1 MNCRLLQII
10 DGALRVNPYP
20 TNIYFVLKM
29 WSSTN
34 IQMHFRLDFIMEANT
49 MNPDQTAP
57 WEQSDPGSY
66 CLQEFMKQMREQV
79 TKVVLSLARKV

>member
-34 IQMHFRLDFIMEANT
+34 IQMHFRLDFIMEANS
-49 MNPDQTAP
+49 MSPDHTAP
-57 WEQSDPGSY
+57 LEKSDLGSY
-66 CLQEFMKQMREQV
+66 SLQEYKHVREQV